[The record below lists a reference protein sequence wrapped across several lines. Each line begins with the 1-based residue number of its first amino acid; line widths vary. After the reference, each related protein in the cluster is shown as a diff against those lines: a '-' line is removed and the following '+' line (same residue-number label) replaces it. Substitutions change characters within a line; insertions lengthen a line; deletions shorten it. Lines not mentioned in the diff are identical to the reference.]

1 MCFPTTWEGLVTI
14 TCKSKYYMIKHNN
27 QQVQQERS
35 WEGGGDKA
43 DFQILAKCC
52 AFSLLLA
59 QYSDEKRNSETS
71 SKLLIP

>member
-1 MCFPTTWEGLVTI
+1 
-14 TCKSKYYMIKHNN
+14 MIKHNN